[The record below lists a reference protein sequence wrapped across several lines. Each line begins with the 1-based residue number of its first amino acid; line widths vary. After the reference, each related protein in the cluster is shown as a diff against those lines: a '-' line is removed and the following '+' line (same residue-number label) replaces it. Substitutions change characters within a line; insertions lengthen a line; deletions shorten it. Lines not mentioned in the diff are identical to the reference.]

1 MTRDEC
7 ILLCKVVEKILSD
20 PSLENSKV
28 LKNKTRRSW
37 TDIALVSDDINVG
50 TLWPSRTYTLTSAI
64 HEESVDYVGE
74 KAFIYGSTTPVM
86 HIIDLVDMDD
96 FDSLYLQYS
105 STYNTELIY
114 QLVLISRISYLI
126 KNNNDYSSLS
136 LTFELLPYAE
146 EFLNE

>member
-37 TDIALVSDDINVG
+37 TDIALVSDDIIVG

-64 HEESVDYVGE
+64 HEESVDYVVE
-74 KAFIYGSTTPVM
+74 KTFIFGSTTPVM
-86 HIIDLVDMDD
+86 NIIDLVDMDD

-114 QLVLISRISYLI
+114 QLVLISRISHLI

>member
-37 TDIALVSDDINVG
+37 TDIALVSDDCNVG

>member
-28 LKNKTRRSW
+28 LRCETRRSW
-37 TDIALVSDDINVG
+37 TDIALVSDNCNVV
-50 TLWPSRTYTLTSAI
+50 TLWPSRTYTVTSAI
-64 HEESVDYVGE
+64 HEESIDYVGE
-74 KAFIYGSTTPVM
+74 KTFIYGSNTPVM

-114 QLVLISRISYLI
+114 HLVLISRISHLI

-136 LTFELLPYAE
+136 LMFELLPYAE